1 MEYRDIDKILKA
13 TLSPSECP
21 SEELNQK
28 ILNQIKE
35 SGKIKMKSK
44 KILMAAS
51 IALCVLLLPTSIY
64 AAYKYLSPK
73 EAAIEVGDNLLS
85 EAFEKDGKEV
95 IQTITDGEYKVT
107 YLGHVSGK
115 SISESVGSSW
125 DLHPERTYV
134 AVAIEKADGTD
145 MSKDFDES
153 LFITPLIQ
161 GLKPWQYNIASMNG
175 SYAADVID
183 GVHYRIIEC
192 DNVEIFADRNLYLAV
207 SDTNFYSVEAFN
219 YDETSGLITV
229 NEDYKG
235 TNVLFPMELDP
246 AKADSKK
253 AQEYLEQLEKEWNP
267 TEEMDNTEENSAENE
282 GISTDDVDVSTDAEG
297 DITIRMKEDN

>member
-1 MEYRDIDKILKA
+1 MEYHDIDKILKA

-73 EAAIEVGDNLLS
+73 EAAVEVGDNLLS

-95 IQTITDGEYKVT
+95 IQTVTDGEYKVT

-115 SISESVGSSW
+115 SISERVASSW
-125 DLHPERTYV
+125 ELHPERTYV

-145 MSKDFDES
+145 MSENFEES
-153 LFITPLIQ
+153 LFVTPLIQ

-175 SYAADVID
+175 GYVADVID

-192 DNVEIFADRNLYLAV
+192 DNVEVFADRNLYLAV
-207 SDTNFYSVEAFN
+207 SDTIFYSTEAFN
-219 YDETSGLITV
+219 YDETTGLITV

-267 TEEMDNTEENSAENE
+267 TEEIDNREENTAENE
-282 GISTDDVDVSTDAEG
+282 GISADDVDVSTDDGG
-297 DITIRMKEDN
+297 DIVIRMKGDN